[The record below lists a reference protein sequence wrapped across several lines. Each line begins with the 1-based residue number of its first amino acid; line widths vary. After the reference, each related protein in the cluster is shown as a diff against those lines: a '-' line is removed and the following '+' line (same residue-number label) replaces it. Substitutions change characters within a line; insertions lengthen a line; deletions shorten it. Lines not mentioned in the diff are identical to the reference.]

1 MSDEI
6 TDHLKILQLTFA
18 SEGVQQEQKN
28 HGLKY
33 IYLLLVEMADECRFD
48 LQFEYVTFIIRVHF
62 VVLQT
67 RSVREENIVFDY
79 KSTFWLLATKV
90 VPPRKETYLLCEKEE
105 SVVRQP
111 QKGAA
116 CQNEFQHMVQFS
128 ESDHLL
134 LQINLCAQVVTL
146 PGNILEFRT
155 IT

>member
-1 MSDEI
+1 
-6 TDHLKILQLTFA
+6 
-18 SEGVQQEQKN
+18 
-28 HGLKY
+28 
-33 IYLLLVEMADECRFD
+33 MADECRFD

-67 RSVREENIVFDY
+67 RSVREEAVVFDY
-79 KSTFWLLATKV
+79 KSTFWLRNTKV

-146 PGNILEFRT
+146 PGNILKFRT
-155 IT
+155 LT